1 MTSPAPE
8 PGALE
13 PARAGFLRGNGRLAV
28 GVLLAALTG
37 ALAWGAVGVLGTR
50 ANPPAHRTF
59 KPRLRATR
67 LQVIAS
73 TVPAFGRFAAIAV
86 LG

>member
-1 MTSPAPE
+1 MSAIREEPLVTSPAPE

-50 ANPPAHRTF
+50 ANPPAERTDA
-59 KPRLRATR
+59 R
-67 LQVIAS
+67 
-73 TVPAFGRFAAIAV
+73 
-86 LG
+86 